1 MPVASIADSRNDKY
15 IWTNTANYDLSLDDV
30 HNFSFLLG
38 HEVQHQQ
45 TTTKSESARY
55 FPQSVSPREALA
67 NMGLGTAYQVTSSV
81 STANRMLSFFGQAS
95 YNYRHKYLLSATFRA
110 DGSTKFAPGN
120 QWGYFPSIAGAWVLS
135 EEAFMENVDWISNL
149 KLRVALGMA
158 GNNSIDSDLWRYQ
171 YSIASNGG
179 PSWGES
185 TENGETYYAS
195 NSTFP
200 NTKIKWE
207 TTVTRN
213 LAVDLGLFNG
223 RLTITPEV
231 YWNTTRD
238 FALSDFDPHYRLHPA
253 DAKRGAGHE

>member
-1 MPVASIADSRNDKY
+1 
-15 IWTNTANYDLSLDDV
+15 
-30 HNFSFLLG
+30 
-38 HEVQHQQ
+38 
-45 TTTKSESARY
+45 
-55 FPQSVSPREALA
+55 
-67 NMGLGTAYQVTSSV
+67 
-81 STANRMLSFFGQAS
+81 
-95 YNYRHKYLLSATFRA
+95 
-110 DGSTKFAPGN
+110 
-120 QWGYFPSIAGAWVLS
+120 
-135 EEAFMENVDWISNL
+135 MENVDWISNL

-238 FALSDFDPHYRLHPA
+238 LLYRTLIPTTTGYTRQMQNVGQVTNKGFELTINGDIIQKRDFILSANLTMGFNKSRVDKINGDDKELWTTSSRWSSSDNDFCLKEGGEVGLIYGYVYDGIY
-253 DAKRGAGHE
+253 GF